1 MMHATVSTSTTA
13 PTSMIS
19 IRSHGPDDLVGQRHQ
34 VQAPAPVR
42 VGMGPLQID
51 GYDIE
56 AGGGLVNRR
65 ALGQPADDVEIVLA
79 ARHLAWPKRQRPP
92 DVHRLIV

>member
-1 MMHATVSTSTTA
+1 
-13 PTSMIS
+13 
-19 IRSHGPDDLVGQRHQ
+19 
-34 VQAPAPVR
+34 
-42 VGMGPLQID
+42 MGPLQID